1 MQINPGNKER
11 RALSD
16 SKSKWVHDDVKP
28 AHLQACKKSSEE
40 IFGLAISTLMWSA
53 DFKKHL
59 QVIEKMLGLIET
71 APQDLMECVDVIFK
85 WTSVKLGES
94 NNTAFQSSVYDF
106 FQKLFDFLIG
116 QSYLFWEHEADVMI
130 PLLCEKV
137 GNNNA
142 ILRVKVK
149 TLIKQVF
156 EMYDNKKTL
165 LLLIKYGATNKNLK
179 SAGEALDEIAICLQK
194 MQSVPFGESQIKIIA
209 KLVDNKDPNV
219 RENSIVCLSEIYKV
233 LDEDIWRVVGTVP
246 LKVKGL
252 LEQRFRKVKG
262 GLGASASNT
271 NLPTNLRKTESA
283 AVNKGTPKKVSPR
296 GGGKDAL
303 TKSFNPGLKTQTPR
317 TQGLKFARPD
327 GAQDSSSGQQ

>member
-1 MQINPGNKER
+1 
-11 RALSD
+11 
-16 SKSKWVHDDVKP
+16 
-28 AHLQACKKSSEE
+28 
-40 IFGLAISTLMWSA
+40 
-53 DFKKHL
+53 
-59 QVIEKMLGLIET
+59 
-71 APQDLMECVDVIFK
+71 
-85 WTSVKLGES
+85 
-94 NNTAFQSSVYDF
+94 
-106 FQKLFDFLIG
+106 
-116 QSYLFWEHEADVMI
+116 MI

-252 LEQRFRKVKG
+252 LE
-262 GLGASASNT
+262 
-271 NLPTNLRKTESA
+271 
-283 AVNKGTPKKVSPR
+283 
-296 GGGKDAL
+296 
-303 TKSFNPGLKTQTPR
+303 
-317 TQGLKFARPD
+317 
-327 GAQDSSSGQQ
+327 